1 MAQPSARSGL
11 AGLHA
16 AVLLFGLAGLF
27 GKLIH
32 AAPMVIVAGRTCF
45 AALALGAFL
54 TVRGR
59 ARALRPA
66 DFGAL
71 AGMGVVLALHWWTFF
86 YAIQISTVAVGLLGY
101 AAFPVFV
108 TFLEPVFFNER
119 LRRIDLTTAV
129 TVAGGLIL
137 VAWPLELHAG
147 RTRGVWW
154 GAVSG
159 LLFAVLSLL
168 NRQYVQRHGAM
179 TIACFQNSFACL
191 VLLPALWWTPWHL
204 SPGGWAMV
212 VFLGVICT
220 ALAHALFIF
229 SLRVVKTQLA
239 GVVAALEP
247 VYGILFAF
255 LLLGEVPRAVTLL
268 GGALIVGATCLAISY
283 RQPN

>member
-1 MAQPSARSGL
+1 MAPISARSGL
-11 AGLHA
+11 AALHA
-16 AVLLFGLAGLF
+16 AVMLFGLAGLF
-27 GKLIH
+27 GKLIP
-32 AAPMVIVAGRTCF
+32 AAPMIIVAGRTCF
-45 AALALGAFL
+45 ASLALGAFL
-54 TVRGR
+54 AVNRRPGSMR
-59 ARALRPA
+59 AA
-66 DFGAL
+66 DMGAL
-71 AGMGVVLALHWWTFF
+71 AGMGVILALHWWTFF

-119 LRRIDLTTAV
+119 LRRVDLATAV
-129 TVAGGLIL
+129 AVTAGLIL
-137 VAWPLELHAG
+137 VAWPIALNAG

-168 NRQYVQRHGAM
+168 NRKYVQRHAAL

-204 SPGGWAMV
+204 TPVAWAML

-229 SLRVVKTQLA
+229 SLKAVKTQLA
-239 GVVAALEP
+239 GIVAALEP

-255 LLLGEVPRAVTLL
+255 LLLAEVPRAMTLL

-283 RQPN
+283 RQSL